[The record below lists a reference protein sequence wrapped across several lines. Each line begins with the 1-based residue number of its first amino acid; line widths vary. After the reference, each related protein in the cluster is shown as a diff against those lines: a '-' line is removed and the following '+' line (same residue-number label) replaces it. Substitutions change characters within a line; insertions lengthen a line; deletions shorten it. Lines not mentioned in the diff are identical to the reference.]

1 MAGDDAAAAAVAL
14 RLAATPPGGEAVVLG
29 QSLVEMATSARSAAE
44 AAIGIATANRAPIA
58 LARAADVQQK
68 LIGTLNQVAERHR
81 REGDDAS
88 ASAIEDAGGAWD
100 ARLVPAAGS
109 QFLMANAHR
118 VNPSVSAHI
127 AVGPVGTGKTL
138 LVGHD
143 LLSFALDQPEGSE
156 CGLIAPSHAR
166 LRAWVRD
173 LERHL
178 GVTAPKGN
186 ATEFWWR
193 GRHFEMRVGATAR
206 DATAIAGA
214 NWAAAAIDEAARVHP
229 DVVAMVESRLR
240 VGVAPQ
246 LWIATNPAGP
256 AHWLK
261 RDYVDAEGAHVITS
275 TLDDNPHLPDGYR
288 ERLERRWPP
297 GTPMHDRMVLG
308 LWVSAAGEIWA
319 VPPDEPLP
327 DRHPRRV
334 VIGVDDASSG
344 VAFGVAFGAWDDD
357 VTEDGEQRWRMVG
370 EWRKPAGLKLDPE
383 VRAQRIADWSRRWP
397 SGITHVM
404 VDPAAP
410 ELRRELR
417 ALGLP
422 ARAADNALLSGV
434 AEVDTA
440 LSSGLLVPSRET
452 PMTRAAFEEYAWD
465 ERAARL
471 GEDRPLKNGRE
482 HPCDAGRY
490 AWMQIIR
497 RSGLAITSHSVT
509 P

>member
-1 MAGDDAAAAAVAL
+1 M
-14 RLAATPPGGEAVVLG
+14 LG
-29 QSLVEMATSARSAAE
+29 QSLVEMAGTARSAAE
-44 AAIGIATANRAPIA
+44 AAIALSAGAGDPIA

-68 LIGTLNQVAERHR
+68 LISTLNQVAERHR

-100 ARLVPAAGS
+100 AGLVPAAGP
-109 QFLMANAHR
+109 QFAMAHAHR
-118 VNPSVSAHI
+118 INPGVGVHV
-127 AVGPVGTGKTL
+127 AVAPVGTGKTL
-138 LVGHD
+138 MIGHD
-143 LLSFALDQPEGSE
+143 LLSFALDQPVGSE
-156 CGLIAPSHAR
+156 FGLIAPTHPR

-186 ATEFWWR
+186 APEFSWR
-193 GRHFEMRVGATAR
+193 GRRFEMRVGAVAR

-214 NWAAAAIDEAARVHP
+214 NWAGAAIDEATHIHP
-229 DVVAMVESRLR
+229 DVVGMVESRLR
-240 VGVAPQ
+240 VGAEPR
-246 LWIATNPAGP
+246 LWIATNPGGP

-261 RDYVDAEGAHVITS
+261 RDYVDPEGAHVITS
-275 TLDDNPHLPDGYR
+275 ALEDNPHLPDGYR

-297 GTPMHDRMVLG
+297 GSPMHDRMVRG

-327 DRHPRRV
+327 AGHPRRV
-334 VIGVDDASSG
+334 VIGVDDAASG
-344 VAFGVAFGAWDDD
+344 VAFALALGAWDDD
-357 VTEDGEQRWRMVG
+357 FAESGAQRWRWLS
-370 EWRKPAGLKLDPE
+370 EWRKPAGLKLDVE
-383 VRAQRIADWSRRWP
+383 VRAQRIADWSQRWP
-397 SGITHVM
+397 RGITHVM

-417 ALGLP
+417 VAGLP
-422 ARAADNALLSGV
+422 ARAADNALLAGV
-434 AEVDTA
+434 AEVDSA
-440 LSSGLLVPSRET
+440 LSGGLMVPSREA
-452 PMTRAAFEEYAWD
+452 PMTRAAFEGYVWD

-471 GEDRPLKNGRE
+471 GEDRPLKDGRE

-497 RSGLAITSHSVT
+497 RSGLAITSHRVT